1 MFLNDVIAYAI
12 LKAIFSTSDVEY
24 DDWTKCPYTF
34 VGVLNNKYCKTKKV
48 IVNSYDKTVKII
60 CDQDITARE
69 LSKIAKIGDY
79 RLSSEDDKIILRMS
93 WR

>member
-1 MFLNDVIAYAI
+1 MFIEDVIAYAI

-24 DDWTKCPYTF
+24 DHKTRCPYTF
-34 VGVLNNKYCKTKKV
+34 VGVLDNKYCKTKKI
-48 IVNSYDKTVKII
+48 IVSSHKKTVKII
-60 CDQDITARE
+60 CDQEITARE